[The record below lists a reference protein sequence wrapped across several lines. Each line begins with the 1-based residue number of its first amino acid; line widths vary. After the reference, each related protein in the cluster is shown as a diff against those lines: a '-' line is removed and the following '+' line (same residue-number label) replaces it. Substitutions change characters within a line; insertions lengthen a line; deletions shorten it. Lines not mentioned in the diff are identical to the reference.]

1 MINSKNGN
9 LEPSIFDLAKNV
21 ISAQNYYCIAKEAS
35 KAGLSF
41 CCLQEVKYLNNNSKV
56 ITLDTGEKFEFHW
69 CGRKKRREA
78 GVGILIKVD
87 SQIEISDPDIQD
99 ARVMAIN
106 IRIYGFNLR
115 IINVYSPTDVG
126 GSPNEKDNFYRM
138 ISKACSKTEKH
149 QKLVVIGDFNIVSNK
164 QVQF

>member
-1 MINSKNGN
+1 MESMGITK
-9 LEPSIFDLAKNV
+9 KQV
-21 ISAQNYYCIAKEAS
+21 ISEKSKDVQSGKLSRLESNVNNMYKCEKFKKWKFGTINIRSGKERDLGAKLYCIAKEVS
-35 KAGLSF
+35 QAGLSF

-99 ARVMAIN
+99 ARVMAMN
-106 IRIYGFNLR
+106 IRIYGFSLR
-115 IINVYSPTDVG
+115 ILNVYSPTD
-126 GSPNEKDNFYRM
+126 
-138 ISKACSKTEKH
+138 
-149 QKLVVIGDFNIVSNK
+149 IG
-164 QVQF
+164 